1 MTCQTSQVEKSVFLK
16 DIGQRIRKV
25 RLAKNLTQLD
35 LVSRIDGEVDPT
47 NISRIE
53 SGRTNPTIFT
63 LHKLADA
70 MEISVVQLLNE
81 DYIPENS
88 LSR

>member
-35 LVSRIDGEVDPT
+35 LVSRIEGEVDPT

>member
-1 MTCQTSQVEKSVFLK
+1 MEKSVFWIN
-16 DIGQRIRKV
+16 IGKRIRKV

-63 LHKLADA
+63 LHKLAEA
-70 MEISVVQLLNE
+70 MEVSVVQLLDE
-81 DYIPENS
+81 DFVIEN
-88 LSR
+88 LAD

>member
-1 MTCQTSQVEKSVFLK
+1 MEKSVFLEI
-16 DIGQRIRKV
+16 IGKRIREV
-25 RLAKNLTQLD
+25 RLSKNLTQLD

-70 MEISVVQLLNE
+70 MEISLVQLLDE
-81 DYIPENS
+81 EYS
-88 LSR
+88 LES

>member
-16 DIGQRIRKV
+16 IIGIRIRKV

-35 LVSRIDGEVDPT
+35 LVSRIEGEVDPT

-70 MEISVVQLLNE
+70 MEISLVQLLDE
-81 DYIPENS
+81 EYSPES
-88 LSR
+88 

>member
-1 MTCQTSQVEKSVFLK
+1 MEKSVFLK
-16 DIGQRIRKV
+16 NIGKRIRKV
-25 RLAKNLTQLD
+25 RLSKNLTQLD
-35 LVSRIDGEVDPT
+35 LVSRIEGEVDPT

-70 MEISVVQLLNE
+70 MEISLVQLLDE
-81 DYIPENS
+81 EYSPES
-88 LSR
+88 

>member
-1 MTCQTSQVEKSVFLK
+1 LTCQTSQVDKSVFLK
-16 DIGQRIRKV
+16 IIGKRLKEV
-25 RLAKNLTQLD
+25 RLSKNLTQLD

-63 LHKLADA
+63 LHKIAEA
-70 MEISVVQLLNE
+70 MDISLTELLVDE
-81 DYIPENS
+81 SPSEAS
-88 LSR
+88 TLV

>member
-16 DIGQRIRKV
+16 DIGKRIRKV

-63 LHKLADA
+63 LHKLAEA
-70 MEISVVQLLNE
+70 MEVSVVQLLDE
-81 DYIPENS
+81 DFVIEN
-88 LSR
+88 LAD

>member
-1 MTCQTSQVEKSVFLK
+1 MEKSVFLK
-16 DIGQRIRKV
+16 IIGIRIRKV

-35 LVSRIDGEVDPT
+35 LVSRIEGEVDPT

-70 MEISVVQLLNE
+70 MEISLVQLLDE
-81 DYIPENS
+81 EYSPES
-88 LSR
+88 

>member
-1 MTCQTSQVEKSVFLK
+1 MEKSVFLEI
-16 DIGQRIRKV
+16 IGKRIREV
-25 RLAKNLTQLD
+25 RLSKNLTQLD

-63 LHKLADA
+63 LQKLADA
-70 MEISVVQLLNE
+70 MEISLVQLLDE
-81 DYIPENS
+81 EYSIES
-88 LSR
+88 

>member
-1 MTCQTSQVEKSVFLK
+1 MEKSVFLK
-16 DIGQRIRKV
+16 NIGKRIREV
-25 RLAKNLTQLD
+25 RLSKNLTQLD
-35 LVSRIDGEVDPT
+35 LVSRIEGEVDPT

-70 MEISVVQLLNE
+70 MEISLVQLLDE
-81 DYIPENS
+81 EYSPES
-88 LSR
+88 

>member
-1 MTCQTSQVEKSVFLK
+1 VEKSVFLEI
-16 DIGQRIRKV
+16 IGKRIREV
-25 RLAKNLTQLD
+25 RLSKNLTQLD

-63 LHKLADA
+63 LQKLADA
-70 MEISVVQLLNE
+70 MEISLVQLLDE
-81 DYIPENS
+81 EYSIES
-88 LSR
+88 